1 MKPILILAAISMTAC
16 DKLPAIL
23 GQLPVKLPTS
33 AQICALSPETQA
45 ALADAMHTD
54 ASSLAAACEIVK

>member
-1 MKPILILAAISMTAC
+1 MKPILILAVLALTAC
-16 DKLPAIL
+16 GQLPGIL
-23 GQLPVKLPTS
+23 GQLPMKLPTP

-54 ASSLAAACEIVK
+54 ASSLAAACEIAN

>member
-1 MKPILILAAISMTAC
+1 MKPILILAALSMTAC
-16 DKLPAIL
+16 DQLPGIL
-23 GQLPVKLPTS
+23 GQLPVKLPTP

-54 ASSLAAACEIVK
+54 AASLAAACEIVK